1 MKCQKTTKISCT
13 CGGEREAIMIW
24 CEIFL
29 IWNFQTI
36 RMSFC
41 LSYTL
46 SSKYAS
52 SPQTHI
58 HLAVKYTILS
68 QMEWTELHTIVVN
81 LFLKL
86 KLLVGTIWRL
96 FYSCKSQSPAS
107 IINEVK
113 QWNVGRWKRVREEKN
128 QFNERLNRLY
138 RPKSHYLPFQ
148 VFCYWLIPMNDVWC
162 CSHLSDNWK
171 FADRFVCHAAW
182 DASHLCIH
190 THTWSW
196 SSNNVLHSLPHYT

>member
-1 MKCQKTTKISCT
+1 MCTYAAMLLKTQSALLQISIFYVYLRYT
-13 CGGEREAIMIW
+13 HLTHNKMHLQISSNEMSKNNQNQLHREAIMIW

-128 QFNERLNRLY
+128 QFTERLNRLY
-138 RPKSHYLPFQ
+138 RP
-148 VFCYWLIPMNDVWC
+148 
-162 CSHLSDNWK
+162 
-171 FADRFVCHAAW
+171 
-182 DASHLCIH
+182 
-190 THTWSW
+190 
-196 SSNNVLHSLPHYT
+196 